1 MSENTGDKVVVLT
14 VKNERNSETR
24 VFRLHKRR
32 ITLGSATSSDVRLED
47 AGVSPVHAIL
57 EMSGAEGKPVVYDLA
72 SETGV
77 AVNGKAAIQA
87 TLTPADSVR
96 IGPYTF
102 NAVIQS
108 LTEARQVLP
117 QRMRESFGQTLF
129 LSEKED
135 LAPLILADEKNM
147 IEIFD
152 HRPEA
157 KQSLQVVMFFRDTI
171 LDVEH
176 FVDRKRVLIG
186 PGRKEDFN
194 VPPIGEAGSF
204 ELVSQQGGQYYL
216 NLHGAMKGVVS
227 KDGMAIK
234 VPELLKS
241 SKSVGLGF
249 KDFAKVAVGDVSFFL
264 NFSSAPPRLKL
275 PSILKTDPLFAK
287 VWTLSLAVTGLL
299 VYAMSTIEVNPTIE
313 IEQLPERIATIIYEP
328 KFMPVEKSPV
338 TESAQP
344 VTPLRPQPPKTI
356 TITPTQPKE
365 PAPKD
370 AMIAEKKAEKK
381 DEQKKAATPTPSK
394 PKVQPSAA
402 KFASGQEGAGAKA
415 KGPEGTRGK
424 PGAPKGPVPQTKAQR
439 PGEGL
444 KTGAAS
450 TGKGRSETH
459 DLGVVDV
466 FKASQGTLSKVFA
479 GGKGASNA
487 ASQLEGYSGFTTE
500 GTGGLGAAGTEK
512 GGGGESMGLGGL
524 AEKGPG
530 GGRKGTGLGALGS
543 GGNILG
549 GKGRISIESGGG
561 GEPIVMGAIDTDAIA
576 REIAKHR
583 DEIKYCYEKEIN
595 AENPDLAGRVGIRFV
610 IGASGIV
617 TTAGVSSTT
626 LNNVNAER
634 CIVDVIKRIQFPQ
647 VRGGGIAEVT
657 YPFLFKPA
665 TK

>member
-32 ITLGSATSSDVRLED
+32 VTLGSATSSDVRLED
-47 AGVSPVHAIL
+47 ADVSPVHAIL

-77 AVNGKAAIQA
+77 AVNGKPAVQA

-96 IGPYTF
+96 IGPYSF

-108 LTEARQVLP
+108 LTEARQVVP
-117 QRMRESFGQTLF
+117 RRVRESFGQTLF

-157 KQSLQVVMFFRDTI
+157 KQCLQVVMFFRDTI

-194 VPPIGEAGSF
+194 VPPLGDRGSF
-204 ELVSQQGGQYYL
+204 ELVSQQGGQYTL

-241 SKSVGLGF
+241 SKSVGLGL
-249 KDFAKVAVGDVSFFL
+249 KDFAKVAIGDVSFFL
-264 NFSSAPPRLKL
+264 NFSPAPPRLKL
-275 PSILKTDPLFAK
+275 PSMLKTDPLFAK
-287 VWTLSLAVTGLL
+287 VWSLSLAVTGLL

-313 IEQLPERIATIIYEP
+313 IEQLPERVATIIYEP
-328 KFMPVEKSPV
+328 KFMPVEKAPV
-338 TESAQP
+338 TEAAIP
-344 VTPLRPQPPKTI
+344 VAPLRPQPPKTV
-356 TITPTQPKE
+356 TVTPAQPKE
-365 PAPKD
+365 PAPRD
-370 AMIAEKKAEKK
+370 AMIGEKKE
-381 DEQKKAATPTPSK
+381 EQKKAAPPAPPK
-394 PKVQPSAA
+394 PKAKPGAA

-424 PGAPKGPVPQTKAQR
+424 PGAAKGPVPQTKAQR
-439 PGEGL
+439 PGEGP
-444 KTGAAS
+444 KTGAAT
-450 TGKGRSETH
+450 TGKGRSETQ

-500 GTGGLGAAGTEK
+500 GAGGLGAAGTEK

-610 IGASGIV
+610 IGASGTV
-617 TTAGVSSTT
+617 STAGVSGTT
-626 LNNVNAER
+626 LKNANAER
-634 CIVDVIKRIQFPQ
+634 CIVDVIRRIQFPQ